1 MFSGKYPYFKIKH
14 TQIMSKEILHKELT
28 QAYEAVVESS
38 DKLIKLQKERI
49 LELEKENTSHRE
61 VIEKLF
67 TTIDEALDLLK
78 KHNVPTISL
87 N

>member
-1 MFSGKYPYFKIKH
+1 MFSGKYPYFKPKQ
-14 TQIMSKEILHKELT
+14 TQIMEKELT

-38 DKLIKLQKERI
+38 SKLIELQKERI
-49 LELEKENTSHRE
+49 LELEKENASNRE

-67 TTIDEALDLLK
+67 LAIDEALDLLK
-78 KHNVPTISL
+78 KHNVPTLSL